1 MMRKTLK
8 ERLASPDTCQGD
20 FLDHALK
27 DLNTDKFLTEDF
39 ILQIMFGL
47 LFASSES
54 TSITLTLILKFL
66 SENPHVL
73 EELEVSLQLYMTKS
87 SFLFDNLYLIKLK
100 LA

>member
-1 MMRKTLK
+1 MDMMRTALK
-8 ERLASPDTCQGD
+8 ERVASPETSRGD

-27 DLNTDKFLTEDF
+27 DLNTQKFLTEDF

-54 TSITLTLILKFL
+54 TSMTLTLVFKFL

-73 EELEVSLQLYMTKS
+73 EELEVSLCL
-87 SFLFDNLYLIKLK
+87 L
-100 LA
+100 LAVRNIN